1 MIDACIACGVQ
12 KLIFASSCEAANGTH
27 TKILTSKDPIALSN
41 PSSHYGFTKGLAE
54 QSVLEANG
62 ICGLATCVLAS
73 MLIWGPGDKQF
84 YELSKKLKFNS
95 CIGDGENYWET
106 LYVDNACHAFW
117 LASKHLDSKS
127 PLAGKKYYI
136 SDEFP
141 IKMKDFMTMFFSTM
155 QGRDVPTQFAIPV
168 WILFP
173 IAYLLEWICWLLEPI
188 VKINPILTP
197 VMIHSS
203 TIQYKFDLSDTKK
216 DLKYSPIVSMKE
228 GMLACK
234 KYAEQEQKR

>member
-1 MIDACIACGVQ
+1 VIDACIACGVE

-27 TKILTSKDPIALSN
+27 TKILTTKDPVALTN
-41 PSSHYGFTKGLAE
+41 PASHYGFTKGLAE
-54 QSVLEANG
+54 QSVLA
-62 ICGLATCVLAS
+62 C

-106 LYVDNACHAFW
+106 AYVDNVCHGFW
-117 LASKHLDSKS
+117 LASKHLNSKS
-127 PLAGKKYYI
+127 QLAGKKYYI
-136 SDEFP
+136 SDESP

-155 QGRDVPTQFAIPV
+155 QGKDIPTQFALPV
-168 WILFP
+168 WAALP

-188 VKINPILTP
+188 VKLNPLLTS
-197 VMIHSS
+197 VMVYSS
-203 TIQYKFDLSDTKK
+203 TVQYKFDISDAKK

-228 GMLACK
+228 GMIACK
-234 KYAEQEQKR
+234 KYAEKEKI